1 MGFFDLFYRVF
12 LITKTSKNAPK
23 IGFYDQKYGIVSV
36 KSVLF
41 FAYIIVYF
49 GVKKSIFD
57 TDVIVYFWSKK
68 TVKMVIFAQ
77 NRIENRHRI
86 SSKIGSII

>member
-1 MGFFDLFYRVF
+1 MDLLYSVF

-23 IGFYDQKYGIVSV
+23 IGFYDQKYGIISV
-36 KSVLF
+36 KIVHFL
-41 FAYIIVYF
+41 AYIMYF
-49 GVKKSIFD
+49 GVEKTIFD

-77 NRIENRHRI
+77 NRIENRHRF
-86 SSKIGSII
+86 SSKIGLIILA